1 MKSLKNK
8 HQTYSSTIMR
18 CMHVEVYVYLLGA
31 GKYYQFGGLEQVS
44 TVVTVCIKL
53 RRHRI
58 FSDTGVCGPDGL
70 YYRDENSFV
79 LCSNAKGYIQP
90 CAPGTRN
97 AGLADYEPG

>member
-1 MKSLKNK
+1 MF
-8 HQTYSSTIMR
+8 T
-18 CMHVEVYVYLLGA
+18 VYMCLG
-31 GKYYQFGGLEQVS
+31 LTVTSPMSVS
-44 TVVTVCIKL
+44 FVHL
-53 RRHRI
+53 
-58 FSDTGVCGPDGL
+58 GVCGPDGL